1 MLDPDYVDDQVLSDI
16 MENMETEDPNCIKHM
31 DANQAMDRFLSWN
44 GIIGYTGTII
54 EAYQSLRVAES
65 IADIREAIL
74 PMTDV
79 QAIIFIQEY
88 IQKHGHHDHYIL
100 LEIAKQ
106 SNMEE
111 IRRVIC

>member
-44 GIIGYTGTII
+44 GIIGYTDTII

-65 IADIREAIL
+65 IADLREATL
-74 PMTDV
+74 PKTDV
-79 QAIIFIQEY
+79 QTI

-106 SNMEE
+106 SNMEK